1 MSEDSD
7 SDEVAASG
15 CLPVSTHAHSYP
27 KSCLHSFH
35 WHTHTSCIITMS
47 LSQVCGIGILS
58 LAALC
63 KMFWAT
69 SRQPTVDLDGPK
81 EVHWLTGNVRK
92 VFEGGLDYC
101 VKLAEQYGGAVK
113 LQSLYGEVVYLSDPL
128 ALYHVIVKDQHI
140 FEEPDV
146 FIMNNKAT
154 FGDGLIA
161 TIGEQH
167 RKQRKLLNPVF
178 STTNMRELLPTLQP
192 IAHKLTSIV
201 ASKLPD
207 DGSYKEIDMLPLL
220 SRSALDGVCQAILG
234 YPSNTL
240 DAAENDEYTEA
251 LRKISPL
258 ISSLMYFR
266 PLVPMAMRYFSS
278 YWIKKL
284 VDVVTMPWIP
294 TERMKDVREMRRIIE
309 IMDNGSKKA
318 FAEKKAALETAA
330 TLPPTDAQSEVDDH
344 KPSGGKDM
352 MDIML
357 KANTASSSSERLT
370 DAELLGQ
377 MNVMVFAGLD
387 TTTSALS
394 RCVYLLAKNPLAQA
408 RLRSEIRDAISP
420 TSLSQDGA
428 TVFEHENPLLNLSYD
443 TLMNLP
449 FLDGVVR
456 ETLRLYPSLPHMGR
470 KVTKATTLPLQFPV
484 RSSSGAEISTIAVHE
499 KAFIVISILAANRN
513 RTIWGDDANEWK
525 PERWLS
531 SDAAA
536 PILGVKDGI
545 RYPGVYSNMMTFL
558 GGSRSCIG
566 FKFAEMEMKEILA
579 ALMLRL
585 HFVLPTDPDANGHI
599 KEIQWKLKVF
609 HTPVVKLPAGD
620 GVTPQVPLNVRLV
633 QEEDFKW

>member
-1 MSEDSD
+1 
-7 SDEVAASG
+7 
-15 CLPVSTHAHSYP
+15 
-27 KSCLHSFH
+27 
-35 WHTHTSCIITMS
+35 MS
-47 LSQVCGIGILS
+47 LSQLCGIGILS
-58 LAALC
+58 VLVLW
-63 KMFWAT
+63 KMFGGSST
-69 SRQPTVDLDGPK
+69 KYNIDLDGPR

-101 VKLAEQYGGAVK
+101 MKIAEQYGGAVK

-128 ALYHVIVKDQHI
+128 ALYHVIMKDQHF

-146 FIMNNKAT
+146 FIMNNKVM
-154 FGDGLIA
+154 FGDGLIS

-178 STTNMRELLPTLQP
+178 STSNMRELLPTLQS

-201 ASKLPD
+201 VSKLPD

-220 SRSALDGVCQAILG
+220 SRTALDGVCQAILG

-240 DAAENDEYTEA
+240 ESAENDEYTEA
-251 LRKISPL
+251 LRKMSPL
-258 ISSLMYFR
+258 ISKLIYFR
-266 PLVPMAMRYFSS
+266 PIVPMVMRNFSS
-278 YWIKKL
+278 YWTRKL
-284 VDVVTMPWIP
+284 VDLVTMPWIP

-318 FAEKKAALETAA
+318 FAEKKAASETPDTLSPAA
-330 TLPPTDAQSEVDDH
+330 MQSEVDGLN
-344 KPSGGKDM
+344 PGRRKDM

-357 KANTASSSSERLT
+357 KANSASSSSEQLT

-408 RLRSEIRDAISP
+408 RLRSEIRDALERM
-420 TSLSQDGA
+420 SLLQDGSS
-428 TVFEHENPLLNLSYD
+428 FSEHDSPLLHLSYD
-443 TLMNLP
+443 ELINLP

-456 ETLRLYPSLPHMGR
+456 ETLRLYPSLPHMVR
-470 KVTKATTLPLQFPV
+470 NVLKATTLPLQFPV
-484 RSSSGAEISTIAVHE
+484 HSSSGAEISSIAVHE
-499 KAFIVISILAANRN
+499 KSFVIISILAANRN

-531 SDAAA
+531 SPEGKHGQGTDVPSGDVEVLSSKLPA

-566 FKFAEMEMKEILA
+566 FKFAEMEIKQIIA
-579 ALMLRL
+579 ALVLHL
-585 HFVLPTDPDANGHI
+585 HFVLPTDPDVNGYI
-599 KEIQWKLKVF
+599 KEIQWKMKAF
-609 HTPVVKLPAGD
+609 HTPVVKPPAGD
-620 GVTPQVPLNVRLV
+620 GETPAVPLNVRLV
-633 QEEDFKW
+633 QEEDFNW

>member
-1 MSEDSD
+1 M
-7 SDEVAASG
+7 
-15 CLPVSTHAHSYP
+15 
-27 KSCLHSFH
+27 
-35 WHTHTSCIITMS
+35 
-47 LSQVCGIGILS
+47 
-58 LAALC
+58 LALW
-63 KMFWAT
+63 KTFGRS
-69 SRQPTVDLDGPK
+69 SRKYNIDLDGPK

-101 VKLAEQYGGAVK
+101 VKMAEQYGGAVK

-128 ALYHVIVKDQHI
+128 ALHHVIMKDHHI

-146 FIMNNKAT
+146 FIMNNKAM

-178 STTNMRELLPTLQP
+178 STSNMREFLPTLQP

-201 ASKLPD
+201 VSKLPD
-207 DGSYKEIDMLPLL
+207 DGSYKEIDVLPLL

-240 DAAENDEYTEA
+240 ETADNDEYTEA
-251 LRKISPL
+251 LRKMSPL
-258 ISSLMYFR
+258 ISRLMYFR
-266 PLVPMAMRYFSS
+266 PIVPVVMRNFSS
-278 YWIKKL
+278 YWIRKL
-284 VDVVTMPWIP
+284 VDLVTTPWIP

-309 IMDNGSKKA
+309 LMDSGSKKA
-318 FAEKKAALETAA
+318 FAEKKAALETPA
-330 TLPPTDAQSEVDDH
+330 TLSPTDMQSEVDDL
-344 KPSGGKDM
+344 KPGRRKDM

-357 KANTASSSSERLT
+357 KANSTSSSSEKLT

-408 RLRSEIRDAISP
+408 RLRSEIRDAIEP
-420 TSLSQDGA
+420 MSLAQDGSS
-428 TVFEHENPLLNLSYD
+428 FSEHDNPLLRLSYD
-443 TLMNLP
+443 ALINLP

-470 KVTKATTLPLQFPV
+470 KVLKATTLPLQFPV
-484 RSSSGAEISTIAVHE
+484 HSSSGAEISSITVHE
-499 KAFIVISILAANRN
+499 KSFVIISILAANRN
-513 RTIWGDDANEWK
+513 RTMWGDDANEWK

-531 SDAAA
+531 STGRKDGPSTDVPSDGAETLSSKLSA
-536 PILGVKDGI
+536 PIPGVKDGI

-566 FKFAEMEMKEILA
+566 FKFAEMEMKQIIA
-579 ALMLRL
+579 ALVLRL
-585 HFVLPTDPDANGHI
+585 HFALPTDSDANGHI
-599 KEIQWKLKVF
+599 KEIQWTLKAF
-609 HTPVVKLPAGD
+609 HTPVVKPPAGD
-620 GVTPQVPLNVRLV
+620 GVSPTVPLNVRLV
-633 QEEDFKW
+633 HEEDFKW